1 MAGVTL
7 NAEVRTETG
16 KGPAHRL
23 RASGKIPATIYGKK
37 IKAMGIAVNPRE
49 LYKAVSTDKGL
60 NNIIHLK
67 ISGNSEHPEATVLV
81 KDLQI
86 HPIKRV
92 YLHADFIQVDV
103 ADEVTVKVPI
113 HLVGKAEG
121 IVEGGIIQHILREVE
136 LTSRVDSIPNFIECD
151 ITSLKIG
158 SSFHLFD
165 LQLPPGVKLAGK
177 SNESVAA
184 CVAPMAEEVA
194 APVAA
199 AEGDAAA
206 AAAPGAEGA
215 AAAPAAGAEKGKD
228 APAGGDKKG
237 DKK

>member
-23 RASGKIPATIYGKK
+23 RAAGKIPATIYGKK
-37 IKAMGIAVNPRE
+37 IKALGIAVNPRE
-49 LYKAVSTDKGL
+49 LYKAVSSDKGL

-103 ADEVTVKVPI
+103 ADEVTVRVPI

-121 IVEGGIIQHILREVE
+121 IVEGGIMQHILREVE

-151 ITSLKIG
+151 VTPLKIG

-177 SNESVAA
+177 TNEAVAA
-184 CVAPMAEEVA
+184 CLAPMAEEVE
-194 APVAA
+194 APVVA
-199 AEGDAAA
+199 AEGDAA

-228 APAGGDKKG
+228 APAAAGDKKA